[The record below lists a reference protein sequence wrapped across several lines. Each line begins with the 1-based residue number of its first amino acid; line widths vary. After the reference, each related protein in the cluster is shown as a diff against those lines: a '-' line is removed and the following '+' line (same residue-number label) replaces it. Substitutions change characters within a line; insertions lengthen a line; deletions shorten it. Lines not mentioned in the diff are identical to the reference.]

1 MARILLELTV
11 VNLLL
16 GGVMKTV
23 LTILTVVFLSSFAFA
38 QNGQKDQST
47 SQKQEKQK
55 SSRQE
60 MAQMHQK
67 MADCLNSNKEM
78 KDVFYRL
85 IQEQIKTQ
93 MLAEAT
99 PEYAFTTISQPMV
112 PEEKSKPK
120 RSIMV
125 MLGTLLGGVLSV
137 LLTLVLYFTGFYKKE
152 LDQ

>member
-60 MAQMHQK
+60 
-67 MADCLNSNKEM
+67 
-78 KDVFYRL
+78 
-85 IQEQIKTQ
+85 IK
-93 MLAEAT
+93 
-99 PEYAFTTISQPMV
+99 
-112 PEEKSKPK
+112 
-120 RSIMV
+120 R
-125 MLGTLLGGVLSV
+125 
-137 LLTLVLYFTGFYKKE
+137 
-152 LDQ
+152 